1 MISRKSFESNQKVWL
16 FDSKLKL
23 FPGKLRSRWDG
34 PFVVQQVFPSRAVQ
48 IMDPQD
54 RRVLMVNG
62 QRLKS
67 VMTYDINPGL
77 IEFINLVDP
86 SYYDQQV
93 RTYLT
98 EDTKLSAG
106 WEATQYFQESLSLFF
121 SFLFFSFWCGLC
133 FQV

>member
-1 MISRKSFESNQKVWL
+1 
-16 FDSKLKL
+16 
-23 FPGKLRSRWDG
+23 LRSRWDG

-86 SYYDQQV
+86 SYYD
-93 RTYLT
+93 
-98 EDTKLSAG
+98 
-106 WEATQYFQESLSLFF
+106 
-121 SFLFFSFWCGLC
+121 
-133 FQV
+133 